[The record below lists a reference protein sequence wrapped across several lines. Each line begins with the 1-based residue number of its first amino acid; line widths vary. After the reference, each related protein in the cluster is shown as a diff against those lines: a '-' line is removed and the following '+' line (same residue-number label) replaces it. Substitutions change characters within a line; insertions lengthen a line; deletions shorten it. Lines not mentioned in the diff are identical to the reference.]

1 MLGRHITLVSRQVP
15 PTILPYLVLSY
26 LRSFHNNVEIQQ
38 RTYAGNMSS
47 IDIISVKVAS
57 QNEVFWK
64 KALQF
69 IDIESM
75 FKIFVMPNRVTLW
88 SCY

>member
-1 MLGRHITLVSRQVP
+1 MF
-15 PTILPYLVLSY
+15 SY
-26 LRSFHNNVEIQQ
+26 LRPFHNNVEIPQKTCT
-38 RTYAGNMSS
+38 RNMSS
-47 IDIISVKVAS
+47 IDIISVNATS

-75 FKIFVMPNRVTLW
+75 FKIFATTSKQTLQLALLQH
-88 SCY
+88 